1 MGSFAGMKISRKLAV
16 KQATMLVGFLFIPFV
31 FFDDGWCTAE
41 VGVGGRYKAPSGVGK
56 SPKTL
61 LSIFSLPN

>member
-1 MGSFAGMKISRKLAV
+1 MGSFAGMKIIRNLTV
-16 KQATMLVGFLFIPFV
+16 KQATQLVGFIFIPFV
-31 FFDDGWCTAE
+31 LFDDGWCTAE
-41 VGVGGRYKAPSGVGK
+41 LGVGGRYEAPSGVGK